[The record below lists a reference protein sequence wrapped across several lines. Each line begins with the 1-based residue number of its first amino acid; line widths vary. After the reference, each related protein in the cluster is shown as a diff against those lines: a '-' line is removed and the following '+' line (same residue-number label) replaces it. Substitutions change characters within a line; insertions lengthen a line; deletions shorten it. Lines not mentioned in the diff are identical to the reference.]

1 MTRLFL
7 CYNVV
12 MDINIDLSRIQIPEI
27 ILMTIVGVLLLF
39 LGYRIKKFGFFI
51 IWFLIGFNLMGIL
64 MPMINKVAPEAVV
77 TSELWQNLLPIA
89 GGLLLAMLGF
99 TIEKICVGGI
109 VFGLTL
115 MITSQYFG
123 TDIQTLAIGGIIGI
137 VLAGAAVMLMKPA
150 IIIASSLMGG
160 YVLTLAVFMWFTGID
175 RAVFYFPLLIGISA
189 IGIVTQFITTRRIE

>member
-64 MPMINKVAPEAVV
+64 MPTINKVAPEAVV

-160 YVLTLAVFMWFTGID
+160 YVLTLAIFMWFTGID
-175 RAVFYFPLLIGISA
+175 RTVFYFPLLIGISA
-189 IGIVTQFITTRRIE
+189 IGSVTQFITTRRIE

>member
-1 MTRLFL
+1 
-7 CYNVV
+7 
-12 MDINIDLSRIQIPEI
+12 MDINIDLSRLQIPEI
-27 ILMTIVGVLLLF
+27 VVMAIAGLLLLF
-39 LGYRIKKFGFFI
+39 MGYRIKKVGFFI

-64 MPMINKVAPEAVV
+64 MPAINNVAPDAVR

-123 TDIQTLAIGGIIGI
+123 TDIQTMAIGAIIGV
-137 VLAGAAVMLMKPA
+137 VLAGVAVMLMKPA
-150 IIIASSLMGG
+150 IIVASSLVGG
-160 YVLTLAVFMWFTGID
+160 YVMTLTILSIFKDID
-175 RAVFYFPLLIGISA
+175 AAIYYFPLLIGISA
-189 IGIVTQFITTRRIE
+189 VGIVTQFITTKRIN

>member
-1 MTRLFL
+1 
-7 CYNVV
+7 

-64 MPMINKVAPEAVV
+64 MPTINKVAPEAVV

-160 YVLTLAVFMWFTGID
+160 YVLTLAIFMWFTGID
-175 RAVFYFPLLIGISA
+175 RTVFYFPLLIGISA